1 MLNNKFHFGI
11 RSKLITPLLIGF
23 AIFIYVIVYQWAPY
37 IIASEK
43 KHFVQNH
50 NEILETLAPSVIQN
64 ILSQDYASLFSN
76 LDYMLESHEEKWKY
90 IEVFNSED
98 KRLYPLSGTPPKN
111 NEDIFTI
118 LYYLDDAGESLG
130 HIKFYIDWSKYKK
143 EQQNF
148 FMNLTFGSISLF
160 ALIIIFSFYWQTYWI
175 IKPIHRLQNAAIQ
188 LSEGKFNTKLP
199 PAKNDEIGILSQ
211 SFSLMQENINAYQ
224 TNLQQTLSVLANE
237 EKKQRAI
244 LDTAPDAIITLDKLG
259 IIQSFNHGAENI
271 FEYDSDEIIGES
283 IKTLMPQNIANSH
296 DNYMADFKNTDQSI
310 IIGKSR
316 ELYGKKKNGDKFP
329 IDLTINA
336 KVINNELLFTGVI
349 RDITERKK
357 IDRLKSEFVSTVSHE
372 LRTPLTAIKGSLDI
386 ITKGLNLNLPEQATT
401 MLDIANRNVERLLTL
416 INDILDVSKL
426 ESGEIN
432 FVIEKIEINQFIK
445 NITEMNQEYAKKHNT
460 TFKCI
465 NGDNDVSVNVDKD
478 RLEQVMS
485 NLLSNAAKY
494 SPKNVPVE
502 IFTTVN
508 DGVIR
513 VSVKDYG
520 PGIPE
525 DFQDTL
531 FEKFTQSDSGDT
543 RQVGGTGLGLNISKM
558 IIQKLGGRLGFETT
572 VGKETTFYFE
582 LPVVKTN

>member
-1 MLNNKFHFGI
+1 MLNNEFHFGI

-76 LDYMLESHEEKWKY
+76 LDYMLESHEEEWKY
-90 IEVFNSED
+90 IEIFNSED

-130 HIKFYIDWSKYKK
+130 YIKFYIDWSKYKK

-148 FMNLTFGSISLF
+148 FRNLTLGSISLF
-160 ALIIIFSFYWQTYWI
+160 ALLIIFSFYWQTYWV
-175 IKPIHRLQNAAIQ
+175 IKPIHRLQNAATQ
-188 LSEGKFNTKLP
+188 LSKGKFDTKLP
-199 PAKNDEIGILSQ
+199 PAKNDEIGALSQ
-211 SFSLMQENINAYQ
+211 SFSLMQDNINTYQ
-224 TNLQQTLSVLANE
+224 TNLQQMLATIANE

-244 LDTAPDAIITLDKLG
+244 LESVPDGIITINEEN
-259 IIQSFNHGAENI
+259 IIQSFNPGAENI
-271 FEYDSDEIIGES
+271 FQYTANEAIGNNIKILLPEELALDHFQHLES
-283 IKTLMPQNIANSH
+283 LKVMPHTI
-296 DNYMADFKNTDQSI
+296 SI
-310 IIGKSR
+310 TEFI
-316 ELYGKKKNGDKFP
+316 GKKKDGSQFP
-329 IDLTINA
+329 VELTLNPKIIEE
-336 KVINNELLFTGVI
+336 KIQFTGIV
-349 RDITERKK
+349 RDITERQKV
-357 IDRLKSEFVSTVSHE
+357 DRLKSEFVSTVSHE

-401 MLDIANRNVERLLTL
+401 MLDVANRNVERLLTL

-432 FVIEKIEINQFIK
+432 FVLEKIEIKPFIK
-445 NITEMNQEYAKKHNT
+445 NITEMNQEYAKKYNT

-465 NGDNDVSVNVDKD
+465 NGDNNVSVNADRD

-494 SPKNVPVE
+494 SPENVPVE

-508 DGVIR
+508 DDIIR
-513 VSVKDYG
+513 VNVKDYG

-558 IIQKLGGRLGFETT
+558 IIEKLGGRLGFETT
-572 VGKETTFYFE
+572 AGKETTFYFE